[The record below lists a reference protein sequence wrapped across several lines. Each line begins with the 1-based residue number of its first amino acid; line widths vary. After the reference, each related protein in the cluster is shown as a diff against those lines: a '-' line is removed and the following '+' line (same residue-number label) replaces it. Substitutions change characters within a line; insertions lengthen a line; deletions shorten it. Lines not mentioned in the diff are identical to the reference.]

1 MTVHAIRACVD
12 PKVIQT
18 VTRLFNQSEGDI
30 AAEMLQN
37 ARRAGATRVIVST
50 TQLSHD
56 RACLRISDN
65 GRGIDDP
72 AKLLRLGASGWDDE
86 TLRREDPA
94 GMGVFSLA
102 GRKVDVSSRAGTTM
116 GWSAHID
123 EGDWTSGHDI
133 EIHGCVRSPGTTF
146 AIELSAGRLE
156 DAKKAIAN
164 AARHYPVDVELN
176 GEIIERQD
184 FLANATHIEIWN
196 GLRIGVFTDSR
207 GAWRRTPSI
216 NFHGL
221 TVNHTL
227 PTIAEIDNDR
237 QWCAKVDVIDC
248 PALQLTLPARK
259 EVVVSP
265 FVDEL
270 AAAVRSAIYTAI
282 AAQQHHRLSYEN
294 WCEAAVLGIILPNAK
309 QGLRLFKPR
318 AYDESLSSDYEPP
331 TTIGDNLVLI
341 DDLEAAEEQSLA
353 RALIASRDAIAGTL
367 VRSEPAF
374 KGYDWYDRL
383 SQVESLRFIVK
394 QGTAIYVDTLGGD
407 LINLADR
414 QVDAIAAELTIIT
427 DGLPQVHQL
436 NTDLLLQPDE
446 NYDLDGASIAVVK
459 GGVAGAEPLTPTILA
474 EYLDNAYFCHSDDS
488 NCDSF
493 DTQLRYWQKD
503 SRHLAVRT
511 LLGDDEAV
519 SDSILQAFLDSVAW
533 LVPQGSRLW
542 LHHEK
547 GETTISLEPAAAD
560 PAAPPVA

>member
-18 VTRLFNQSEGDI
+18 VARLFNQSEGDI

-50 TQLSHD
+50 TLLGRD

-72 AKLLRLGASGWDDE
+72 AKLLRLGASGWDEE

-102 GRKVDVSSRAGTTM
+102 GRKVDVSSRAGAAT

-123 EGDWTSGHDI
+123 EADWTSGHDI
-133 EIHGCVRSPGTTF
+133 AIHDCVRSPGTTF
-146 AIELSAGRLE
+146 AIEISAGRLE
-156 DAKKAIAN
+156 DARKAITN

-184 FLANATHIEIWN
+184 FLANATHIELWN
-196 GLRIGVFTDSR
+196 GLRIGVFTETR
-207 GAWRRTPSI
+207 GAWRHAPSI

-221 TVNHTL
+221 TVTHNL
-227 PTIAEIDNDR
+227 PTIAEIDSGR

-270 AAAVRSAIYTAI
+270 AVAVRSAIYTAI
-282 AAQQHHRLSYEN
+282 AGLGQHRLAYEN
-294 WCEAAVLGIILPNAK
+294 WCEAAVLGIILPNAA
-309 QGLRLFKPR
+309 QGLCMFKPS
-318 AYDESLSSDYEPP
+318 ATDTALSSDYEPP
-331 TTIGDNLVLI
+331 TTIGDDLILI
-341 DDLEAAEEQSLA
+341 DDLDAAEEQSLA
-353 RALIASRDAIAGTL
+353 RALIVSKTPIAAKL
-367 VRSEPAF
+367 VRSAPAF
-374 KGYDWYDRL
+374 KGYDWYDCL
-383 SQVESLRFIVK
+383 GTVENLRFIVK
-394 QGTAIYVDTLGGD
+394 QGRAIYVDLADGD
-407 LINLADR
+407 LLNLADL
-414 QVDAIAAELTIIT
+414 QVDAIAAELTVIT

-446 NYDLDGASIAVVK
+446 NYDLDAASIAVVK
-459 GGVAGAEPLTPTILA
+459 GGIAGADPLTPAILA
-474 EYLDNAYFCHSDDS
+474 EYLDNAYFCHSDDTD
-488 NCDSF
+488 CDSF
-493 DTQLRYWQKD
+493 DTQLRCWQKD

-511 LLGDDEAV
+511 LLGNDEAV
-519 SDSILQAFLDSVAW
+519 RDSILQAFLDTVAW

-547 GETTISLEPAAAD
+547 GATTISLEPVAAS
-560 PAAPPVA
+560 PAAPPAA